1 MGMIDRYKKK
11 GGFLQLLNL
20 IETTPPAKA
29 EKFLSMIA
37 EESPIWEAEIRRKS
51 LSIKRLTTWSQTT
64 LMELMPRLTP
74 NVIGSAI
81 CGLSPEEQQAFF
93 NALSHSE
100 KRKVEDYL
108 KETKPNPGESAS
120 CQMKFINEV
129 RTMISQG
136 TLKLE
141 KIDPDL
147 VIPENIEDNLASGVM
162 SSPANFELPAH
173 GTSSMLAPIQTSSAS
188 VSAGSSEELSML
200 RKKLVNMTQ
209 ENQMLKQQ
217 LQVMKDKIDA
227 VRKAAA

>member
-37 EESPIWEAEIRRKS
+37 EESPIWESEIRRKS
-51 LSIKRLTTWSQTT
+51 LSIKRLATWSQTT

-81 CGLSPEEQQAFF
+81 CVLPPEEQQAFL

-108 KETKPNPGESAS
+108 KETKPNSGESAS

-136 TLKLE
+136 ALKLD
-141 KIDPDL
+141 KVDPDL

-162 SSPANFELPAH
+162 SSPASFEPAAH
-173 GTSSMLAPIQTSSAS
+173 SSSAPAQAS
-188 VSAGSSEELSML
+188 ATSGAAPAGSSEELSML
-200 RKKLVNMTQ
+200 RKKIVNMTQ

-217 LQVMKDKIDA
+217 LQVMKEKIDA